1 MVYPLLAFGA
11 ACFLTF
17 LLTPAARDY
26 FTAHHWLDRP
36 GPRKVHDRPIPRIG
50 GIPIF
55 IAYFSIFL
63 LSAAFGE
70 PAVSD
75 TAAKL
80 LPGALAIFFCGLI
93 DDLRDLRPVTKLLSQ
108 ALAAM
113 IAYGAGLRVEHFAGI
128 PLSFG
133 AGLAVTVFLLLLATN
148 AFNLIDG
155 LDGLCA
161 GLGFFAAATFAA
173 GAAFY
178 GQTGLAFAALPLA
191 GALAG
196 FLRYNFRSASV
207 FLGDSGALTVGF
219 LLGGFAILWG
229 GRLTNPIGVIF
240 PALAMA
246 VPLSDVVLSV
256 IRRALRGDSIF
267 AADRAHIHH
276 RLLDRGFSA
285 RAAVLILYGCAMA
298 ASALALWLVIAPNA
312 LQAAVPLTVAAGL
325 GVWGVRQLRYEE
337 LLETPS
343 VEAAP
348 AEPPLPRAP
357 LAGDTIA

>member
-1 MVYPLLAFGA
+1 MDFPILAFA
-11 ACFLTF
+11 AAGLLTL

-55 IAYFSIFL
+55 IAYFSISL
-63 LSAAFGE
+63 WAAFYSGPSARE
-70 PAVSD
+70 AI
-75 TAAKL
+75 AKL
-80 LPGALAIFFCGLI
+80 LPGALAIFVAGLV

-108 ALAAM
+108 SLAAV
-113 IAYGAGLRVEHFAGI
+113 IAYGTGLRLENFAGI
-128 PLSFG
+128 PLPFWIS
-133 AGLAVTVFLLLLATN
+133 LPVTVFALLLATN

-161 GLGFFAAATFAA
+161 GLGLISAATFAA

-178 GQTGLAFAALPLA
+178 GQTGLLVAALPLA

-207 FLGDSGALTVGF
+207 FLGDSGALTIGF

-229 GRLTNPIGVIF
+229 DRLANSAGVIF

-246 VPLSDVVLSV
+246 VPFADVLLSV

-276 RLLDRGFSA
+276 RLLDRGLSP
-285 RAAVLILYGCAMA
+285 RSAVLVLYACAAA
-298 ASALALWLVIAPNA
+298 ASALALWLIVAA
-312 LQAAVPLTVAAGL
+312 TAVQAALPLSVVAGL

-337 LLETPS
+337 LLETPP
-343 VEAAP
+343 AP
-348 AEPPLPRAP
+348 PAIPARTS
-357 LAGDTIA
+357 LAGDTAA